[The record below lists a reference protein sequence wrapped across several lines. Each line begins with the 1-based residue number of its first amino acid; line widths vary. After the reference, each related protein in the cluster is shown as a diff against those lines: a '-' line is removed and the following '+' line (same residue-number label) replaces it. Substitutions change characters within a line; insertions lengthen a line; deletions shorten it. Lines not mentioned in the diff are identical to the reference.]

1 MKAGNYE
8 PQQVPHLSSV
18 LLSLL
23 LLMQL
28 LTQWCLVLQLLYVCV
43 KSTLPP
49 GLDNAHV
56 LVPSLECLK
65 SSLLK
70 VVIPASAVLIARIV
84 ATVPWHLYLLSSS
97 AAIVAN
103 ESLILFSVAIH
114 KAFDASRLL

>member
-1 MKAGNYE
+1 
-8 PQQVPHLSSV
+8 
-18 LLSLL
+18 
-23 LLMQL
+23 MQL
-28 LTQWCLVLQLLYVCV
+28 LTQWCLVLQLLCVCV
-43 KSTLPP
+43 KSTPPP

-65 SSLLK
+65 SSPLK
-70 VVIPASAVLIARIV
+70 VVIPASVVLIARIV
-84 ATVPWHLYLLSSS
+84 ATVAWHLYLSSSS